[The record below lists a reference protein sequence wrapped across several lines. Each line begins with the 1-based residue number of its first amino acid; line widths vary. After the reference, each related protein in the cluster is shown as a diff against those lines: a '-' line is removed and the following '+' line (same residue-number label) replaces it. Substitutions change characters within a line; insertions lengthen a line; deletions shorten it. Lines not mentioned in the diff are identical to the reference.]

1 MAVSKIGT
9 DFIPYTQLNTNIFY
23 QRKNGIA
30 YVRTTSAG
38 VEITRN
44 GVVLGT
50 MPVGMRPAAQSDF
63 AGTALG
69 GTESVFFRVDTNGN
83 VTGYANPTTKYWSGT
98 FAYVIA
104 N

>member
-9 DFIPYTQLNTNIFY
+9 DFIPYTKLNTNIYY

-30 YVRTTSAG
+30 YVRIVAGG

-44 GVVLGT
+44 GIVLGT
-50 MPVGMRPAAQSDF
+50 MPAGMRPAVLSDF

-69 GTESVFFRVDTNGN
+69 GTESVFFRIDTNGN